1 MEYPADIQGWPGGH
15 TCFLEQLHRLVVFV
29 SNRPLSDGDVQLILK
44 LPPSIGIGEPGVC
57 RQVQPRDQP
66 ASAGT
71 WLACFEST
79 RIYDSYGA
87 VQRK

>member
-1 MEYPADIQGWPGGH
+1 MARRAHLLLGAGASPRG
-15 TCFLEQLHRLVVFV
+15 LV

-57 RQVQPRDQP
+57 RQVQPLDQP
-66 ASAGT
+66 APVGT
-71 WLACFEST
+71 WLACCEST
-79 RIYDSYGA
+79 RNYDSYGV